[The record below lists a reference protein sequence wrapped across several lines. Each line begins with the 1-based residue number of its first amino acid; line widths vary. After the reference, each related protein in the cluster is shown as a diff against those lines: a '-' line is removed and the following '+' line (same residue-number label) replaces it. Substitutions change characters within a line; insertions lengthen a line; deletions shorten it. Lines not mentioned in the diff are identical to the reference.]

1 MQADTD
7 GNYLGSSAKQFPILL
22 IEEPEAHLHPSMQ
35 YKFLKFLKDNYKKYH
50 RARQIFVTTHSTQIT
65 SAILLE
71 EMICLHSD
79 TPGTTSVCYPGR
91 VFTDDDEGIKS
102 KKFVQRFLDAT
113 KSDMLFANK
122 VIMVEGLA
130 EELLLPVMANYM
142 GFSLEDEHVAIV
154 SVGNRYFKH
163 FLKLFDIQES
173 HFAIPTKVVCIT
185 DRDPVRKKKI
195 GGKFKQCYPYE
206 IGINPENYEY
216 SINAKEEIRK
226 YSTHKSI
233 RVFSQDKD
241 KGKTFEYDLVLYNP
255 KLELLLTESMSNKRE
270 LKKLMSKESLADMID
285 EMRSSEENNRI
296 VASVN
301 LSSWSDE
308 EKMKAIVASRYLN
321 SVGKGENALEL
332 SVALKDNF
340 ELADDDPEKKVF
352 NVPKY
357 IQDALIW
364 LLK

>member
-1 MQADTD
+1 
-7 GNYLGSSAKQFPILL
+7 
-22 IEEPEAHLHPSMQ
+22 
-35 YKFLKFLKDNYKKYH
+35 
-50 RARQIFVTTHSTQIT
+50 
-65 SAILLE
+65 
-71 EMICLHSD
+71 
-79 TPGTTSVCYPGR
+79 
-91 VFTDDDEGIKS
+91 
-102 KKFVQRFLDAT
+102 
-113 KSDMLFANK
+113 
-122 VIMVEGLA
+122 
-130 EELLLPVMANYM
+130 
-142 GFSLEDEHVAIV
+142 
-154 SVGNRYFKH
+154 
-163 FLKLFDIQES
+163 
-173 HFAIPTKVVCIT
+173 
-185 DRDPVRKKKI
+185 
-195 GGKFKQCYPYE
+195 
-206 IGINPENYEY
+206 
-216 SINAKEEIRK
+216 
-226 YSTHKSI
+226 
-233 RVFSQDKD
+233 
-241 KGKTFEYDLVLYNP
+241 
-255 KLELLLTESMSNKRE
+255 MSNKRE